1 VNDELA
7 WEKDDRSSVSGWSV
21 AGLWVA
27 ALLVAASS
35 AAELWAFVLLV
46 AVSSAAELWVSVL
59 SVSASSVAELW
70 VFEKQTGEPLD
81 GLAQEEWSPQ

>member
-46 AVSSAAELWVSVL
+46 
-59 SVSASSVAELW
+59 SASSVAELW